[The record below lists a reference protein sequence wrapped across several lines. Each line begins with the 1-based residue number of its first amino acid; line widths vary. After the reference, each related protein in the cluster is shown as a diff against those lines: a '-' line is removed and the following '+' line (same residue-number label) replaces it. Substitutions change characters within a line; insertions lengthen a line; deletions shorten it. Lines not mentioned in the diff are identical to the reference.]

1 MPSLGADM
9 EAGTLVEW
17 QIKPG
22 QRVKRGAVV
31 AVVETQK
38 GAVEVEIWDDGVVE
52 QLLVEPGTKVP
63 VGEVLAR
70 LRAEGEAPAAP
81 AAAGAPAP
89 PAPSAA
95 PKAVAPPVSAPVP
108 RPARF
113 KVSPVARR
121 RAEELGIDLSA
132 VKPSGPEG
140 VISIADVER
149 AAQARPVPE
158 IKPAAA
164 DKLAAMRQAIAA
176 AMAKSKR
183 EIPHYYLGTTIEV
196 SRATAWLEQ
205 ENLKRPVTQRV
216 LFAAVLLRAVA
227 LALKEVPEL
236 NGFWL
241 DGAFK
246 PAQAVHLGVGIG
258 LRGGG
263 LVAPA
268 IHNADTK
275 SPLEMMQALAG
286 LVTRARS
293 GALRS
298 SELSDATVTVTNLG
312 EQGVETVYGVIY
324 PPQVALVGFGRVV
337 ERPWAE
343 SGGLYVR
350 RVIHA
355 TLCADHRASVG
366 HRGALFLSA
375 LDRSLQEPEKL

>member
-1 MPSLGADM
+1 
-9 EAGTLVEW
+9 VEW

-22 QRVKRGAVV
+22 QRVKRGDVV

-38 GAVEVEIWDDGVVE
+38 GAVEVEIWDDGVVD

-70 LRAEGEAPAAP
+70 LRAEGETLAPAAAAAP
-81 AAAGAPAP
+81 AAAP
-89 PAPSAA
+89 PSEV
-95 PKAVAPPVSAPVP
+95 PKLAVPPVSTPVA

-121 RAEELGIDLSA
+121 RAEELGVDLST
-132 VKPSGPEG
+132 VTPSGPEG
-140 VISIADVER
+140 VISMADVER
-149 AAQARPVPE
+149 SAQAKPAAQ

-164 DKLAAMRQAIAA
+164 DKLAAMRKAIAA

-183 EIPHYYLGTTIEV
+183 EIPHYYLGTIIEV

-216 LFAAVLLRAVA
+216 LFAAVLLKAVA

-236 NGFWL
+236 NGFWV

-268 IHNADTK
+268 IRNADTK
-275 SPLEMMQALAG
+275 SPLEMMQALAD
-286 LVTRARS
+286 LVRRARN

-324 PPQVALVGFGRVV
+324 PPQVALVGFGKAV

-343 SGGLYVR
+343 NGGLYVR
-350 RVIHA
+350 RVVHA

-366 HRGALFLSA
+366 HRGALFLST